1 MRGASPD
8 KNFIGGVQPI
18 HSRGEG
24 GRPGVSAQSSL
35 PTGQSQPEVFQLVKM
50 FMQLSRSRRRAW
62 WEGAEEPLWRGTGK
76 ASGPLGKALLS
87 PVRLPPSSFPSVS
100 CQFSS
105 QVFHVFVAV
114 FLENSPVVHLDSL
127 LFICEKAVDFYV
139 SFAWQ
144 GGLAGRHLIFA
155 CVTITYMVCD
165 LGKV

>member
-1 MRGASPD
+1 M
-8 KNFIGGVQPI
+8 
-18 HSRGEG
+18 
-24 GRPGVSAQSSL
+24 
-35 PTGQSQPEVFQLVKM
+35 
-50 FMQLSRSRRRAW
+50 
-62 WEGAEEPLWRGTGK
+62 EEPICRGKGK

-87 PVRLPPSSFPSVS
+87 PVHLPPSSFPSVS